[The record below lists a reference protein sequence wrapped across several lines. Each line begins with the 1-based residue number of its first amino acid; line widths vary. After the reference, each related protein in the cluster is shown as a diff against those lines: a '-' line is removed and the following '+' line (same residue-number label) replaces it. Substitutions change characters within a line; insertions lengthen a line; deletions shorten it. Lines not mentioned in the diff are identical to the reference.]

1 MRIAI
6 DISQIVYGTGVSQY
20 TTRLV
25 DTLLQ
30 IDRENNYILF
40 AGALRKRKDILK
52 LYPQAKVFPL
62 SPKAANILWNRLHI
76 LSVESLIGRVDVVHT
91 SDWAEPPSKIFKVT
105 TVHDLIPLKFPK
117 LLSKKIVE
125 THVRKLRLVKKES
138 NRIIVPSLSTK
149 NDLIDFGVGEDRIR
163 VIPEAP
169 VMHKANHSRVVDV
182 KRKYKIS
189 DDYIVAFASA
199 PYKNTER
206 IIKAFDLSMGGK
218 NMKLVLVGR
227 QTANPI
233 KPKRNIRIT
242 GYLSDEELSALI
254 TGSKALVFA
263 SLYEGFGQPILEA
276 FKCGV
281 PVVTS
286 NISSMPEVA
295 GEAAALV
302 DPYDVS
308 SIKEGIETVLRG
320 PKGFIEKGNKRI
332 EEFSWEKTARMTLE
346 VYKESEI

>member
-1 MRIAI
+1 
-6 DISQIVYGTGVSQY
+6 
-20 TTRLV
+20 
-25 DTLLQ
+25 
-30 IDRENNYILF
+30 
-40 AGALRKRKDILK
+40 
-52 LYPQAKVFPL
+52 
-62 SPKAANILWNRLHI
+62 
-76 LSVESLIGRVDVVHT
+76 
-91 SDWAEPPSKIFKVT
+91 
-105 TVHDLIPLKFPK
+105 
-117 LLSKKIVE
+117 
-125 THVRKLRLVKKES
+125 
-138 NRIIVPSLSTK
+138 
-149 NDLIDFGVGEDRIR
+149 
-163 VIPEAP
+163 
-169 VMHKANHSRVVDV
+169 
-182 KRKYKIS
+182 
-189 DDYIVAFASA
+189 
-199 PYKNTER
+199 
-206 IIKAFDLSMGGK
+206 
-218 NMKLVLVGR
+218 MKLVLVGR